1 MPKETQKPYK
11 RVKVTLACI
20 VCRKKKVKCDGV
32 QPTCS
37 RCESMGYDCEYS
49 NPPRKRGPPK
59 GYVEVIESRAHRIES
74 LLGKDHRMICS
85 ESLPTC
91 HASPKLL
98 PHDNTFLSLVAGA
111 IDALQTNA
119 AEHCLMGSAGS
130 NGIRYDSP
138 PSAIPPDVSL
148 PWVDNFF
155 GHFNTLFPIL
165 SRPHFIHDWAHDPKT
180 IDPLLLLSM
189 YTIGCHY
196 ADNKNREDSQYLFK
210 RCQHILNTSFDSPTL
225 PTIQALAILCWYAFL
240 VGDMQNSCL
249 LQQQLVH
256 SIHQLN
262 LGSDPQPS
270 IGILQMEIHRRTF
283 WAAYVIDQWL
293 ATCISKS
300 LLTGKWDC
308 QWPQLEDDQLWALGN
323 RTVWNREEQACYAT
337 TSALQIATFKEM
349 IKLARIAGERH
360 MATSDATLTE
370 WLVQLPSYLEY
381 GPIYDESPPSPMA
394 RIFRMLYYTIQI
406 LNNAPLADDQSRFR
420 NSIRTTAA
428 NTIIHIAE
436 QMLYEKQHKYLY
448 NAFGLC
454 VTLASSVHL
463 SNLCLPEDMSAATI
477 TLGNSVRI
485 LKSTN
490 CTLLPTVDF
499 GQLVDRFIA
508 ERFGV
513 DLKTRQG
520 KPHKRTTPTTVATA
534 PATDMHESS
543 IFLNPCLRDS
553 TGIDIFQSF
562 YPTTSFDD
570 PSTFLI
576 YQSSSTPVESL
587 GSSSS
592 PCSFFSPTCSPNL
605 PDDDNHVNLDGFYD
619 FTMPN
624 NFLL

>member
-119 AEHCLMGSAGS
+119 AEHCLMGSA
-130 NGIRYDSP
+130 
-138 PSAIPPDVSL
+138 
-148 PWVDNFF
+148 
-155 GHFNTLFPIL
+155 
-165 SRPHFIHDWAHDPKT
+165 
-180 IDPLLLLSM
+180 
-189 YTIGCHY
+189 
-196 ADNKNREDSQYLFK
+196 
-210 RCQHILNTSFDSPTL
+210 
-225 PTIQALAILCWYAFL
+225 ALAILCWYAFL